1 MTGRVRSWIK
11 VRFITGFFV
20 TVPIV
25 VTAYVLWLFYSWV
38 DGLLGPVYEELLH
51 RHVPALGFLTAAV
64 LLFLIGLLATNV
76 VGRRI
81 VQLGER
87 LLLRVPLVRRVY
99 PTVKELVEAFS
110 PGRQT
115 GFREFV
121 LIEHPREGCWSYGFV
136 TGEVAVAG
144 LPPASLVSVYV
155 PTNHLYLG
163 DIVLVASSAVAPT
176 GLSIEE
182 GIRIILSMGAATP
195 PRLPVHGGP
204 GPRTPRLAGRSTTP

>member
-1 MTGRVRSWIK
+1 
-11 VRFITGFFV
+11 
-20 TVPIV
+20 V
-25 VTAYVLWLFYSWV
+25 VTAYVLWIFYSWV
-38 DGLLGPVYEELLH
+38 DGLLAPVYDELLH

-64 LLFLIGLLATNV
+64 LLFLIGLFATNV

-121 LIEHPREGCWSYGFV
+121 LVEHPREGSWAYGFV
-136 TGEVAVAG
+136 TGDVAVAG
-144 LPPASLVSVYV
+144 LAAPSLASVYV

-163 DIVLVASSAVAPT
+163 DIVLVASSAVVPT

-182 GIRIILSMGAATP
+182 GIRIVLSMGAAAPSHLPTRGEAETRP
-195 PRLPVHGGP
+195 PW
-204 GPRTPRLAGRSTTP
+204 LAGRSTAP